1 MSQTQ
6 QVRISDIFRERAAVS
21 FLSSLAFMGI
31 TAWYWTLP
39 NWVEAGPI
47 SLAALVTILLSFL
60 LGRSARHLNIGL
72 GRAAFGVSWRV
83 GLIWVVLASIV
94 ESLMSL
100 EFNTSVTVNR
110 FPVLFIPTVI
120 VSEVA
125 MLVGYA
131 SRSTEEMSL
140 SFGSVWTFSRR
151 HIIPL
156 AAFIVSCWALAL
168 QLQNP
173 PVQPMEKPPSSVE
186 G

>member
-6 QVRISDIFRERAAVS
+6 LRISDVFRERASVS

-31 TAWYWTLP
+31 AAWYWKLP
-39 NWVEAGPI
+39 DWVEAGPI
-47 SLAALVTILLSFL
+47 SLAALVTSILSFL

-100 EFNTSVTVNR
+100 EFDTSITVNW

-131 SRSTEEMSL
+131 SRSTEKMSL
-140 SFGSVWTFSRR
+140 SFGSIWTFSRR

-156 AAFIVSCWALAL
+156 AAFIVGCCALAL
-168 QLQNP
+168 QLQSTP
-173 PVQPMEKPPSSVE
+173 GKTLEKTSSSVE